1 MCLNPMRREDGFL
14 MPLSLFILVG
24 LASLA
29 IAISR
34 LSSGS
39 FHASVQTSVA
49 TQSFYAA
56 DSAAQYAMNQLLFN
70 AANRTEVDAR
80 CIAVS
85 GALLNFNVAGLK
97 NCSANLSCTTV
108 ANAGGPAAIY
118 DITSNAQ
125 CGGGELVSERSIVVR
140 AIYDE

>member
-1 MCLNPMRREDGFL
+1 MCLSSLRREDGFL

-39 FHASVQTSVA
+39 FHSSVQTSISA
-49 TQSFYAA
+49 QSFYAA
-56 DSAAQYAMNQLLFN
+56 ESAAQYAMNQLMFN
-70 AANRTEVDAR
+70 AVSQSEVDTR
-80 CIAVS
+80 CTTVS
-85 GALLNFNVAGLK
+85 GQSLNFNVAGLK
-97 NCSANLSCTTV
+97 NCSANLICTAV
-108 ANAGGPAAIY
+108 ANTGGTAAIF

-140 AIYDE
+140 AIYAE